1 MRQQKPAWLTKRI
14 GVKETI
20 EDTVRSVQNSSLHTV
35 CEEACCPNLVECYAQ
50 KTATFLLLGKSCTR
64 SCAFCEIAHEAHP
77 LPLDPNEPK
86 RVCEAICSLKLQYV
100 VLTMVTRD
108 DLPDGGASHVAETVQ
123 AIRQADSS
131 IQVEVLVSDFD
142 GKEKAIQTILESG
155 IAVFN
160 HNIETVERLTPRVR
174 HKATYRRSL
183 QVLKQAHQMK
193 PNLKIKSGLMVGL
206 GEQEEEVYQ
215 AFHDLLQSHV
225 ELVTIG
231 QYLRPSSKK
240 MAVYEYVTPQQFQ
253 KYKEYGE
260 SIGIKEVLAGPF
272 VRSSYH
278 ARTLFSCV

>member
-1 MRQQKPAWLTKRI
+1 M
-14 GVKETI
+14 
-20 EDTVRSVQNSSLHTV
+20 
-35 CEEACCPNLVECYAQ
+35 VECYAQ